1 MKPSLKNYIRQM
13 SEEQLSNHLHNV
25 VEELN
30 RKKAKRQNVD
40 VGFWDSEGNYKEDIQ
55 PIDEHDGI
63 NEVKQ

>member
-1 MKPSLKNYIRQM
+1 MRINLNEYLRRM
-13 SEEQLSNHLHNV
+13 NENELSEFLHKV

-63 NEVKQ
+63 NEDKQ

>member
-1 MKPSLKNYIRQM
+1 MKPSLKDYIRQM

-40 VGFWDSEGNYKEDIQ
+40 VGFWDSEDNYKEDIQ
-55 PIDEHDGI
+55 PIDEHDEI
-63 NEVKQ
+63 NEDKQ